1 MDDSVA
7 AVFGGLG
14 ILWLALIV
22 FFVVVYWKIF
32 TKAGKPGWMAII
44 PIVNL
49 YGMIKIAKLPGW
61 LIFLYLIP
69 VVNVI
74 VSLVV
79 IIKLCEAFGKSVLF
93 GVLTIFFG
101 IITLPILAF
110 GSSEYI
116 ED

>member
-1 MDDSVA
+1 MDESLG
-7 AVFGGLG
+7 AVFGVMGL
-14 ILWLALIV
+14 LYLALII
-22 FFVVVYWKIF
+22 FFIAVYWKIF
-32 TKAGKPGWMAII
+32 TKAGKAGWLAII

-49 YGMIKIAKLPGW
+49 YCMIKIAKLPGW

-101 IITLPILAF
+101 MITLPILAF